1 MATMTAAPG
10 QLEPFLV
17 HLPSAPLLLIGSCR
31 FCLLGPVPP
40 TSSSW
45 PQLRQVDIDPMDSYF
60 PGSRYLGV
68 GAWSLSGPK
77 GKECSPPGD
86 MPAYLLMS
94 SVFLSSASQAL
105 EWTSEPPGGL
115 VTTQV
120 AGPHT
125 QASRVRPE
133 HQNSDKLTGGT
144 RVKDLIS
151 HFE

>member
-1 MATMTAAPG
+1 
-10 QLEPFLV
+10 
-17 HLPSAPLLLIGSCR
+17 
-31 FCLLGPVPP
+31 
-40 TSSSW
+40 
-45 PQLRQVDIDPMDSYF
+45 
-60 PGSRYLGV
+60 
-68 GAWSLSGPK
+68 
-77 GKECSPPGD
+77 
-86 MPAYLLMS
+86 MS
-94 SVFLSSASQAL
+94 SVFLSSTSQAL

-133 HQNSDKLTGGT
+133 QQNSDKLTGGT